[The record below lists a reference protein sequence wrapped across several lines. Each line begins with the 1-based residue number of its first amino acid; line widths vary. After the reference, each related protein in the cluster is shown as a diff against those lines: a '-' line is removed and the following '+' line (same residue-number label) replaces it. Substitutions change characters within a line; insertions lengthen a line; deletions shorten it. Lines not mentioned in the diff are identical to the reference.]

1 MTKAVPYF
9 PFYAAN
15 FIASKPFRLMTIEE
29 RGLWITMQ
37 MECWVNGTIPADQKE
52 LAKYLGCSLEEIQRS
67 FTQKQYSFLEKV
79 GNELK
84 SPSLDEQ
91 RKEFMERREQ
101 QRLGGIEGAKR
112 KKNKQTT
119 EKQDKE
125 QSPPQGIPEGQPQG
139 SLSYINSASI
149 KSISINSNQI
159 TNNKLTDNQFE
170 AWMDDAE
177 DAPDITNDY
186 LRASRGGL

>member
-9 PFYAAN
+9 PLYAAN

-37 MECWVNGTIPADQKE
+37 LECWVNGSVPADQKE
-52 LAKYLGCSLEEIQRS
+52 LAKYLGCSIEEIQRS
-67 FTQKQYSFLEKV
+67 FSQKQYSFLEKI
-79 GNELK
+79 GDELK
-84 SPSLDEQ
+84 SPELEEQ

-101 QRLGGIEGAKR
+101 QRLGGIKGAKQR
-112 KKNKQTT
+112 KENQAV
-119 EKQDKE
+119 EKLTKE
-125 QSPPQGIPEGQPQG
+125 QGQPPALPEGQPKG

-149 KSISINSNQI
+149 KSSSVNSNQF
-159 TNNKLTDNQFE
+159 TNMKLTDKEFE
-170 AWMDDAE
+170 SWMDDAK

-186 LRASRGGL
+186 LRASKGI

>member
-1 MTKAVPYF
+1 
-9 PFYAAN
+9 
-15 FIASKPFRLMTIEE
+15 
-29 RGLWITMQ
+29 
-37 MECWVNGTIPADQKE
+37 
-52 LAKYLGCSLEEIQRS
+52 
-67 FTQKQYSFLEKV
+67 
-79 GNELK
+79 
-84 SPSLDEQ
+84 
-91 RKEFMERREQ
+91 MERREQ

>member
-9 PFYAAN
+9 PLYAAN

-37 MECWVNGTIPADQKE
+37 LECWVNGSLPADQKE
-52 LAKYLGCSLEEIQRS
+52 LAKYLGCSIEEIQRS

-84 SPSLDEQ
+84 SPELEEQ

-101 QRLGGIEGAKR
+101 QRLGGIKGAKQ
-112 KKNKQTT
+112 KK
-119 EKQDKE
+119 EKQAAKKLIE
-125 QSPPQGIPEGQPQG
+125 EQGIPEGQPKG

-149 KSISINSNQI
+149 KSSSIDSNQL
-159 TNNKLTDNQFE
+159 TNKKLTEEEYE

-186 LRASRGGL
+186 LRESRGGL